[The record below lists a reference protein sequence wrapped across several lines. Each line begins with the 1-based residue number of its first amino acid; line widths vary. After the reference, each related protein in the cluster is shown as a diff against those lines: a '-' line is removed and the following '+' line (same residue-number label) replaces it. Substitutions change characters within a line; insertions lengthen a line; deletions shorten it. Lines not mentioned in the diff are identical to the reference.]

1 MTFIENLEN
10 KAVILKTLTY
20 KRIKAVSETVIE
32 EGVSLIDIDYSLIRY
47 LCANFKL
54 KDIIINN
61 NCICQL
67 KTEPYYN

>member
-47 LCANFKL
+47 LCAILN
-54 KDIIINN
+54 
-61 NCICQL
+61 
-67 KTEPYYN
+67 